1 MLDTDIASY
10 VIRRRPASVLER
22 FSDHADQLCI
32 SVITEAELRFG
43 VEKRGASSIRK
54 AVEAFLSRL
63 EVLEWN
69 RAAATAYGRLRA
81 QLVAAGRPIG
91 NMDLMIAA
99 HALAEGM
106 TVVTNNDRHFKII
119 DGLSVENWVAS

>member
-22 FSDHADQLCI
+22 FSDQADQLCI

-91 NMDLMIAA
+91 NLDLMIAA